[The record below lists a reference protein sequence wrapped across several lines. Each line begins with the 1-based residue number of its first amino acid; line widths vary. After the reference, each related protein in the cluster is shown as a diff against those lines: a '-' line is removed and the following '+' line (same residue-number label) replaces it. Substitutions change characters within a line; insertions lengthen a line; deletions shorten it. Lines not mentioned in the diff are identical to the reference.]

1 MHTEI
6 EVSDQELMIA
16 EIRKKISASQGMKV
30 DVYYQQG
37 IGTRSS
43 EIKNAV
49 IGPAYQRF
57 FEIIVDVSYGTYKTT
72 INYTDVYT
80 HACEIKT
87 CKL

>member
-1 MHTEI
+1 MQTAI
-6 EVSDQELMIA
+6 EVNDQKLTIA
-16 EIRKKISASQGMKV
+16 EIRTKISASQGMKV

-49 IGPAYQRF
+49 IGPAYERF
-57 FEIIVDVSYGTYKTT
+57 FEVIVDVSYGTYKTT

-80 HACEIKT
+80 HACEIKA
-87 CKL
+87 CES